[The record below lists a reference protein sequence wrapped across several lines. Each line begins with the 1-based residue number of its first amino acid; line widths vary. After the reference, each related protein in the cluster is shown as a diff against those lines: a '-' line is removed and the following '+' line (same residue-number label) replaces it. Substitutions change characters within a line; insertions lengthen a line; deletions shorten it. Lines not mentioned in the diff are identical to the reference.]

1 MNEVSVGF
9 DWPPPDVR
17 LERTKESIQI
27 IQCLWKGKSGQI
39 KTDKIKELDNKGCV
53 TYSGKYFKTHK
64 AKLYTP
70 PKTNI
75 PLYMAA
81 ISEAAAKIAAEF
93 TDGIIT
99 VSKPNK
105 SDKIFRV
112 FDEQAISTGKD
123 PRKLEKIGKPRISY
137 NKDYDKAFRACEFW
151 RTTSLE
157 DAFNLEINDPRDLE
171 GKAKMEVPDEEFR
184 QSNLIITTIE
194 DCIKPIEEYLKA
206 GFTKIYV
213 QSTSPNELEFIEEF
227 GNKVLPHFQND

>member
-1 MNEVSVGF
+1 
-9 DWPPPDVR
+9 
-17 LERTKESIQI
+17 
-27 IQCLWKGKSGQI
+27 
-39 KTDKIKELDNKGCV
+39 
-53 TYSGKYFKTHK
+53 
-64 AKLYTP
+64 
-70 PKTNI
+70 
-75 PLYMAA
+75 MAA
-81 ISEAAAKIAAEF
+81 IGEAAAKIAAEF